1 MASKKEKV
9 VQTDPVVVLND
20 NYSVK
25 LTRNCMVLQKT
36 ISQDNSE
43 EELSKEEKA
52 EGYKILGYF
61 STWDYLGT
69 ILSKDMQR
77 DKALKKGRID
87 TEEFFKNL
95 KEVQGEIKKIFS
107 SIDKVTMNK

>member
-69 ILSKDMQR
+69 VLSKDMQR

-95 KEVQGEIKKIFS
+95 KEVQSEIKKIFS

>member
-69 ILSKDMQR
+69 VLSKDMQR